1 LKREQRSLSRKFENI
16 KKRGEQSVTKK
27 RANIDKNVLRVQNLC
42 ARLTNIR
49 LEYVKSIVI
58 NVVKTKPTFITVE
71 DLNVKGMMKNK
82 HLSKTIAAQCFY
94 TFKTWLLLKCEE
106 YGIELR
112 QVGRFYPSSKLCSCC
127 GHKKVDLRLCN
138 RVYECDCGNVMD
150 RDLNA
155 SINLLQAKEY
165 TILT

>member
-1 LKREQRSLSRKFENI
+1 
-16 KKRGEQSVTKK
+16 
-27 RANIDKNVLRVQNLC
+27 KNVLRVQKLH
-42 ARLTNIR
+42 ARLANIR
-49 LEYVKSIVI
+49 IEYVKSIVT

-82 HLSKTIAAQCFY
+82 HLSKTIAKQSFFAFQ
-94 TFKTWLLLKCEE
+94 TWLLTKCEE

-112 QVGRFYPSSKLCSCC
+112 QVDRFYPSSKLCSCC
-127 GHKKVDLRLCN
+127 SQKKADLKLSD
-138 RVYECDCGNVMD
+138 RVYTCERGNVMD

-155 SINLLQAKEY
+155 AINLLQAKEY